1 MDTIRLRALHTKCLS
16 VRQIARIMRVKQTE
30 VEAELKKMGYTPRYD
45 EFKKEPDKLLGEI
58 KKEPAQAAPCT
69 DSGKE

>member
-16 VRQIARIMRVKQTE
+16 VRQIARVMRVKQFE
-30 VEAELKKMGYTPRYD
+30 VEFELKKMGYTPRYD
-45 EFKKEPDKLLGEI
+45 ELKKEPDKLLAEI
-58 KKEPAQAAPCT
+58 KKEPAQAATCT